1 MKIIRLFTVLLA
13 VFFAELNTVADNSFR
28 LQMEAQSVTKTCNRN
43 FMQSDTILLSSS
55 ATISGLAISGEVRK
69 ISPDYLVR
77 VVLTDTEG
85 NEYLVMEQYE
95 EVCSDSVFS
104 FSNYCEETALLCNVH
119 PLKMSVIL
127 KDASLLLTGYSIA
140 NASRNTADTTV
151 VKGRMA
157 TVRQCQTH
165 EIINK
170 INAYNQS
177 HNRLWL
183 AGETK
188 LSQCS
193 YAMKKKLLGLSE
205 EGSTGGFEY
214 YADGIFEVG
223 HGPVVRS
230 SSSPYVEEFDWRD
243 RHGVNWMTSVK
254 DQWWTMFCVGF
265 AALGCVEALTN
276 LYFNQKIDLNL
287 SVQEL
292 ASCADTI
299 PHYIY
304 GIGALDIDQVCN
316 YLINH
321 GVCDSLSFPFE
332 HVHAP
337 VPCKS
342 DSITPNEIINI
353 SGTSSLGY
361 HPTADKYKEMLI
373 SKGPLYV
380 PLSLNGAEGHAMALV
395 GYHTLKAGDSLY
407 STQDNLGNAYNVT
420 ISDNDSLIGAT
431 YWVFKDSY
439 GDSEHYPHEGYRY
452 ILYRNGSGI
461 PNTLDEP
468 MAFLTPIIRMNHS
481 DNEIVWEDKDDDG
494 YFNWGIGSRSA
505 ICPSWVPSLPDG
517 DDSDP
522 TVGGMNSYGHCINL
536 TEGVNDTTIID
547 DIVTYRPE
555 ELSENIKIVHWG
567 ELTIDHDLIGLGSYS
582 ITVDRGGILII
593 DGAAYRNAK
602 IQLDPEAT
610 LIIRNAGII
619 YLRKGTDF
627 APPKGTIVSIEHGEI
642 NNKPY

>member
-254 DQWWTMFCVGF
+254 NQGTTPFCVGF
-265 AALGCVEALTN
+265 ATLACVEALIN
-276 LYFNQKIDLNL
+276 LYFNRKIDLDL
-287 SVQEL
+287 SEQEL
-292 ASCADTI
+292 ASCADTV

-304 GIGALDIDQVCN
+304 GIGALNINQVCD

-321 GVCDSLSFPFE
+321 GVCSEVTFPLGPFY
-332 HVHAP
+332 VA
-337 VPCKS
+337 VPCNS
-342 DSITPNEIINI
+342 DIDPVVKI
-353 SGTSSLGY
+353 SGVGALRYNSTM
-361 HPTADKYKEMLI
+361 DDYKAALI
-373 SKGPLYV
+373 SNGPLYV
-380 PLSLNGAEGHAMALV
+380 PLSLIEMLGHAMALV
-395 GYHTLKAGDSLY
+395 GYHTLKAGDILY
-407 STQDNLGNAYNVT
+407 STQDNLGHANNVT
-420 ISDNDSLIGAT
+420 ISDSDTHIGAT

-439 GDSEHYPHEGYRY
+439 GNSQHDPHEGYRY
-452 ILYRNGSGI
+452 ILYRNDSGVPSI
-461 PNTLDEP
+461 LDDPRFFLPPITL
-468 MAFLTPIIRMNHS
+468 MNPS
-481 DNEIVWEDKDDDG
+481 DSLIVWEDKDGDG

-522 TVGGMNSYGHCINL
+522 TVGGMNSYGHCIDL
-536 TEGVNDTTIID
+536 IEGVNDTTIID
-547 DIVTYRPE
+547 DIITYRPE

-610 LIIRNAGII
+610 LIIRNGGII

-627 APPKGTIVSIEHGEI
+627 APPKGVIVNIEHGEI